1 MRQSNHNQIPAPGC
15 LCVSKRT
22 KAPILGSGGGKY
34 AREEGEWH
42 REERKGA
49 IRKRKLGLPVIHRA
63 RECAPEVRRTG
74 IRVLDDLLE
83 KRTRPGGTPR
93 RQPHPPPTT
102 KNLPLPPSPTP
113 YPYQNNRGRLT
124 IVSRPPN
131 VAPRGLEPRF
141 KV

>member
-1 MRQSNHNQIPAPGC
+1 MRPQAHKNLDFVLEMWQRCSGRGGLVPG
-15 LCVSKRT
+15 
-22 KAPILGSGGGKY
+22 
-34 AREEGEWH
+34 
-42 REERKGA
+42 REERG